1 MYQFKKEQVLEPEF
15 LTKLIARF
23 RSEYVPRFKKDQE
36 YYEVR
41 TEIFGRV
48 MTDDKPN
55 NKLAHGFCRY
65 ITNMAT
71 SYFAGKPIKYQ
82 TEDGAYL
89 DALNGIF
96 KDNYINALNFEV
108 SKEASKKGIG
118 FLLLFINEASKLRI
132 KKMDAES
139 IIPI

>member
-71 SYFAGKPIKYQ
+71 SYFAGKPIK
-82 TEDGAYL
+82 
-89 DALNGIF
+89 
-96 KDNYINALNFEV
+96 
-108 SKEASKKGIG
+108 
-118 FLLLFINEASKLRI
+118 
-132 KKMDAES
+132 
-139 IIPI
+139 